1 MNLFKL
7 KYIQDFIKSYKL
19 KIEAKSLNIYKI
31 AKFNDLTIFFVNE
44 EFELQ
49 SLNLTERCLI
59 QTIEINPNIL

>member
-31 AKFNDLTIFFVNE
+31 AKFNVLTIFFVNE